1 MKFSEVLAFSV
12 AFATAS
18 AAPTKRTDTV
28 EITFHGAA
36 GAQFT
41 QSFPTDDTATSI
53 YNPLSISKISSS
65 TNLVECSFTG
75 VDGSFTTVDG
85 AVSSDV
91 GPPQTQ
97 VSGTCVKLPSR
108 RRRSHDVVITF
119 IGAADAEFT
128 QSFPIDDTVHKISNP
143 LSISHISNSDDGVEC
158 SFTGVDN
165 SYTVVDGAVE
175 VDVGPPQT
183 QVSGRCFEL
192 PTPARRSYG
201 AKVTFIGAADAQFV
215 QYFPLD
221 GLTYDISNVLS
232 ISHIELDKAGVTC
245 TFDGVDNSVTSVT
258 GPETVDVGPP
268 QTQVKGTCWAY

>member
-1 MKFSEVLAFSV
+1 MKFSEILAFSV
-12 AFATAS
+12 AFATAT
-18 AAPTKRTDTV
+18 AAPAKRTDTV

-41 QSFPTDDTATSI
+41 QSFPTDDTTTSI
-53 YNPLSISKISSS
+53 YNPLSISKISSN

-97 VSGTCVKLPSR
+97 VSGTCFKLPSQ
-108 RRRSHDVVITF
+108 RRRSRDVAITF
-119 IGAADAEFT
+119 IGAAGAQFT
-128 QSFPIDDTVHKISNP
+128 QSFPIDDTVQTISNP
-143 LSISHISNSDDGVEC
+143 LSISHISNSNDGVEC
-158 SFTGVDN
+158 YFTGVDN

-183 QVSGRCFEL
+183 QVSGQCFEL

-201 AKVTFIGAADAQFV
+201 GAKVTFIGAAGAKFAQR
-215 QYFPLD
+215 FPLD
-221 GLTYDISNVLS
+221 GLTYDITNVLS
-232 ISHIELDKAGVTC
+232 ISHIEVDEAGVSC

-258 GPETVDVGPP
+258 GPNTVDVGPP
-268 QTQVKGTCWAY
+268 QTQVRGSCW